1 MSPKQQA
8 DPRIYGNAWT
18 ALLQMVRDG
27 RSWSGRERNRCLLND
42 RVGGFADVSSVIGLD
57 QDGDGRALAVVDWDQ
72 DGDLDLWY
80 RDRTAPRLRLMLN
93 SHNSTGP
100 GDSVAL
106 LLEGSEC
113 NRNAIGAVV
122 ELMAGEAAGTVRSVR
137 SVRAG
142 DLFLSQS
149 SRWLHF
155 GLGETGK
162 VSRARVIW
170 PGGKV
175 EEFGGLG
182 AGGAFR
188 LKQGRGGAVPVERTS
203 RSIATTPATPS
214 LAGRDD
220 TARINP
226 PARILLPPLDFR
238 SADGEPGLLMGQGAP
253 QLVVLWSADCPVSR
267 RELGL
272 MARAAG
278 TYRVMGLPLV
288 VALNVD
294 GEELRE
300 KAAGVM
306 AEVGWPF
313 EWGSIEGSSL
323 DSLHEFQRALFDVSV
338 PMTVPMAFLC
348 GGGGEVMGIYR
359 GSLEVAVIG
368 ADLKAL
374 RAADGER
381 WHTWA
386 PPLAGRWFT
395 KPVDPVYALE
405 FMARQFEERLPEEAL
420 YFLEAA
426 HEQASGSRRV
436 ALESGIARRHHER
449 GKKYKAQR
457 QAERAAAHFERA
469 LALEPQAEFYLDYGT
484 MLASYGNLGAAAGML
499 EEALKLEPDLE
510 PARKALEMVQKL
522 QAEGR

>member
-1 MSPKQQA
+1 VSPGQQA
-8 DPRIYGNAWT
+8 DPEIYGNAWGK
-18 ALLQMVRDG
+18 LLQMVRDG

-42 RVGGFADVSSVIGLD
+42 SAGGFADVSSVIGLD
-57 QDGDGRALAVVDWDQ
+57 QEADGRALALVDWDH

-80 RDRTAPRLRLMLN
+80 RDRTAPRLRLMMN
-93 SHNSTGP
+93 THAQKGR
-100 GDSVAL
+100 GDFVAL
-106 LLEGSEC
+106 LLEGTEC

-122 ELMAGEAAGTVRSVR
+122 ELVDGVASGTARSVR

-155 GLGETGK
+155 GLGQTGK
-162 VSRARVIW
+162 VSRARVVW
-170 PGGKV
+170 PGGMV

-188 LKQGRGGAVPVERTS
+188 LKQGSGGAVPVERTP
-203 RSIATTPATPS
+203 RSIGATPATSSP
-214 LAGRDD
+214 AGRDD

-226 PARILLPPLDFR
+226 PARILLPPLAFR
-238 SADGEPGLLMGQGAP
+238 SSDGEPGFLLGQGAP
-253 QLVVLWSADCPVSR
+253 QLIVLWSADCPVSR
-267 RELGL
+267 RELER

-288 VALNVD
+288 AALNVD

-300 KAAGVM
+300 KATGVM
-306 AEVGWPF
+306 AEVRWPF

-338 PMTVPMAFLC
+338 PMSVPMAFLC

-359 GSLEVAVIG
+359 GSLEEGAIG

-374 RAADGER
+374 RMADEKG

-405 FMARQFEERLPEEAL
+405 FMARQFEERLPEESL

-436 ALESGIARRHHER
+436 ALEFGIARRHHER
-449 GKKYKAQR
+449 GKKYKEQR
-457 QAERAAAHFERA
+457 QPERAAAHFERA

-484 MLASYGNLGAAAGML
+484 MLASYGNLEAAVGML

-510 PARKALEMVQKL
+510 PARKALEMVRRIQLEDK
-522 QAEGR
+522 